1 MPIICCGINH
11 RSSSLAEREL
21 FQLQRSEL
29 AQATADFKRISGL
42 EEVVILTTCN
52 RIEFYC
58 RDAVKTDPKEAIIHF
73 YKERGIDETDAL
85 DRIYFIRQGT
95 SASRHLFKV
104 TSGLDSP
111 LLGEYQVLGQ
121 SKYAY
126 SAACSVNGAS
136 KFLHKLFHHA
146 FQIAKLIHS
155 ETDIGSGIQS
165 LAGASIEM
173 VLDHFN
179 GDLTDKKAL
188 IIGVNSST
196 EMLLARLSHEGVKIT
211 VANRTHNAAVK
222 VVRHYNAS
230 AVPLDEMVSAL
241 KNTDMLFTVTSS
253 SDYLVN
259 LDNFKSEIVNPLI
272 AVDLAVPRDIDPKV
286 GEIDGVTLLDLDDLK
301 VYLDKALVKRAV
313 DLPYALDLIE
323 EQVRVYE
330 LWRKSAVG
338 DSSSALREL
347 LEIDRRGILKRFK
360 DSFRQGDQKALDAMS
375 KNLYRQFLRRTNS
388 MLKQNEDK

>member
-1 MPIICCGINH
+1 
-11 RSSSLAEREL
+11 
-21 FQLQRSEL
+21 
-29 AQATADFKRISGL
+29 
-42 EEVVILTTCN
+42 
-52 RIEFYC
+52 
-58 RDAVKTDPKEAIIHF
+58 
-73 YKERGIDETDAL
+73 
-85 DRIYFIRQGT
+85 
-95 SASRHLFKV
+95 
-104 TSGLDSP
+104 
-111 LLGEYQVLGQ
+111 
-121 SKYAY
+121 
-126 SAACSVNGAS
+126 
-136 KFLHKLFHHA
+136 
-146 FQIAKLIHS
+146 
-155 ETDIGSGIQS
+155 GIQS